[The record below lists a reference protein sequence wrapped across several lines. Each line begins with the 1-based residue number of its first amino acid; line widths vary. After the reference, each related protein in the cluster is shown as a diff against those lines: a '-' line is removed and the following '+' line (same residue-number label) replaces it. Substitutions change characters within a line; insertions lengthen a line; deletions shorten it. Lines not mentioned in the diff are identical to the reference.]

1 MHTYTYTHTH
11 THTHAH
17 THCPLD
23 KLPPALAPLFRGKT
37 NTLRGRRTLSIQCV
51 CVCVS
56 GSGSRTWSTLE
67 NTHSET
73 ESWGVMKGD
82 AACVMSRIYAYGV
95 CVCVRACVSV
105 CVCACTCVCVPM
117 ADLMLH
123 VCVLLKGEHHEKM
136 GRGGGK
142 HQIA

>member
-73 ESWGVMKGD
+73 ESWGVMKS
-82 AACVMSRIYAYGV
+82 AAMLVGAMGEKLASPTPPRP
-95 CVCVRACVSV
+95 RVSSSAQK
-105 CVCACTCVCVPM
+105 C
-117 ADLMLH
+117 
-123 VCVLLKGEHHEKM
+123 
-136 GRGGGK
+136 
-142 HQIA
+142 